1 MNCIIWSYW
10 SNSWMTWLDLVLM
23 RIIIL
28 SPTSGPKFSNNDSVY
43 LQENECDLGTKSP
56 ATGQR
61 LSWCSS
67 HHSRHLGFMML
78 SRCANILQIMV
89 KSENIYGVS
98 NYLSRMSLRQVIL
111 LSDWEVNKSQVL
123 GFRQIW
129 LPNSAL
135 SIFSCVPLGKWL
147 KSSGPWLSYQ

>member
-28 SPTSGPKFSNNDSVY
+28 SPTSGPEFSNNDSVY

-98 NYLSRMSLRQVIL
+98 NYLSRMSLRKVIL

>member
-10 SNSWMTWLDLVLM
+10 SNSWMTWLDWVLM

-28 SPTSGPKFSNNDSVY
+28 SPTSGTEFSNNDSVY
-43 LQENECDLGTKSP
+43 LQENECDLGTESP
-56 ATGQR
+56 ATRQR
-61 LSWCSS
+61 LSWCFP
-67 HHSRHLGFMML
+67 HHSKHFGFMMI
-78 SRCANILQIMV
+78 SRYANILQIMV

-98 NYLSRMSLRQVIL
+98 NYLSRMSSRKVIL

-123 GFRQIW
+123 GFRPTW

-135 SIFSCVPLGKWL
+135 SIFSCVLLGKWL
-147 KSSGPWLSYQ
+147 NLSRPWLYYQ